1 MKIKIRLANERD
13 WSPALYLNYSSQ
25 KTLDKF
31 IADFKKKDFTSANP
45 KEAMINFII
54 FASTYGKGIEPKEID
69 GESGFEYRD
78 NIEIKNINIRTP
90 NVVEFVYKKDDGETH
105 WRTVDI
111 IEENTTY
118 IRGNDIEDNN
128 KFKSFKKSCIVGGR
142 ILKKNK
148 V

>member
-1 MKIKIRLANERD
+1 MKVKIRLTNERG
-13 WSPALYLNYSSQ
+13 WSPVLSLSYSNP
-25 KTLDKF
+25 KTLEKL
-31 IADFKKKDFTSANP
+31 ISDFKKKNFVSTNP

-54 FASTYGKGIEPKEID
+54 FAATYGKGIEPREIN
-69 GESGFEYRD
+69 GETGFESKD
-78 NIEIKNINIRTP
+78 NIDIKNITIRTP

-105 WRTVDI
+105 WRTVDV